1 MISTLSI
8 VALVSALGV
17 AAWTDVRSRRI
28 PNALTVTLFAAA
40 LLLRALSGGGMLV
53 EGLLGAG
60 LALLVVLPLFAVRG
74 VGGGDAKLLIAAGAV
89 LGPAGFLYALL
100 FTAVAG
106 GALALYAAVRGG
118 ALLPVLFN
126 TGDLIK
132 YWLSFGRRGQRSSL
146 ATPGILS
153 VPYGVAI
160 GLGCVAALFVRG
172 GL

>member
-1 MISTLSI
+1 MIPTLSI
-8 VALVSALGV
+8 IALVSALGI

-40 LLLRALSGGGMLV
+40 LLLRAAAGGGMLV

-100 FTAVAG
+100 FTALAG
-106 GALALYAAVRGG
+106 GALAVYAAVRSG